1 MTGSSSPRRRR
12 ERLKVVNPR
21 SAGIDIGSRFH
32 VVAIPAELDD
42 EPVRKF
48 SSFTNNLKSLT
59 RWLLDT
65 GIKTVAMESTGI
77 YWVPLYEI
85 LVANGIEV
93 FLVNARHTKNVP
105 GRKTD
110 ISDAQWLQQLHSYG
124 LVRASFHPKPCI
136 AKLRAYFRQR
146 DILVRYRSS
155 HQQHIQ
161 KALMQMNLQLH
172 HVVKD
177 ITGLTA
183 RRIIDAIL
191 AGQRDPQKLATFRDR
206 RCKETE
212 ATIAA
217 ALDGNYQEEH
227 LFELKVA
234 VEMFDAYSEKIQ
246 ECELAGQSV
255 LQELA
260 GDDYVEPERQASD
273 RRIRGNGFSFNPQA
287 LITSVAGHDLL
298 SLPGLGPA
306 TVITLISECGLDMT
320 RWPSAKHFVSWLG
333 LSPQNKI
340 SGGRVLSS
348 RTRQGTT
355 RAGSAFWM
363 AAVPISRT
371 STALGAFQ
379 RRLAARVGKSK
390 ALIATARKIAILYY
404 KTIRY
409 GMEFQEPGAL
419 AYQQASQERQMRG
432 LERRARALGYQ
443 LVAAG

>member
-1 MTGSSSPRRRR
+1 MGFAASVIEGRFYPLCGEFRRGRQ
-12 ERLKVVNPR
+12 
-21 SAGIDIGSRFH
+21 
-32 VVAIPAELDD
+32 IP
-42 EPVRKF
+42 
-48 SSFTNNLKSLT
+48 
-59 RWLLDT
+59 
-65 GIKTVAMESTGI
+65 
-77 YWVPLYEI
+77 
-85 LVANGIEV
+85 
-93 FLVNARHTKNVP
+93 
-105 GRKTD
+105 
-110 ISDAQWLQQLHSYG
+110 
-124 LVRASFHPKPCI
+124 CC
-136 AKLRAYFRQR
+136 LR
-146 DILVRYRSS
+146 
-155 HQQHIQ
+155 QHIQ

-172 HVVKD
+172 HVVRD

-191 AGQRDPQKLATFRDR
+191 AGERDPERLATLRDR
-206 RCKETE
+206 PCKETE

-227 LFELKVA
+227 LIELKVA
-234 VEMFDAYSEKIQ
+234 VEMFDAYSVKIQ

-255 LQELA
+255 LKELA
-260 GDDYVEPERQASD
+260 GDDYVEPEKQASD

-320 RWPSAKHFVSWLG
+320 RWPIAKHFVSWLG

-363 AAVPISRT
+363 AAVPISKT

-379 RRLAARVGKSK
+379 RRLSARVGKSK
-390 ALIATARKIAILYY
+390 ALIATAQKIAILYY

-432 LERRARALGYQ
+432 LERHARALGYQ
-443 LVAAG
+443 LVATG